1 MSDLQQLA
9 RARARIATILTLA
22 MIVLYFGFVTLIA
35 YDKPLMGKLLTRGLS
50 LGILL
55 GVLVIVGSWILTY
68 VYVRWANNHYDTAV
82 GRIER

>member
-1 MSDLQQLA
+1 MSDLQDLA

-35 YDKPLMGKLLTRGLS
+35 YDKPLMGRLITRGLS
-50 LGILL
+50 VGILL

-68 VYVRWANNHYDTAV
+68 IYVRWANNHYDAAV
-82 GRIER
+82 SRIER